1 MADAFVV
8 EVVTPNELRLIGDL
22 DAAAVATFDEALA
35 AVLAKPSARL
45 VLDLSGVTFL
55 ASAGLACLIRTH
67 GAHPNVVLRAPT
79 PAVTR
84 LLEIT
89 GTKKVFRIDEGTSS
103 VA

>member
-1 MADAFVV
+1 MV
-8 EVVTPNELRLIGDL
+8 EALSPNELRLSGDL
-22 DAAAVATFDEALA
+22 DAAAVAAYDEALA
-35 AVLAKPSARL
+35 DALARPSARL

-55 ASAGLACLIRTH
+55 ASAGLACLIRTNTV
-67 GAHPNVVLRAPT
+67 HPDLVLRSPT

-89 GTKKVFRIDEGTSS
+89 GMRHLFQVETSASS